1 MRRQID
7 YLYPMLSH
15 PLQNMANEHD
25 IEIRV
30 TAHYLDFIKR
40 EPNRI
45 VRLST
50 QHWTYINDIIL
61 SFDYYFDA
69 VEPLDWSGYQLVDYS
84 LPKFHNVIGFDLMPV
99 MFASFS
105 EPMASTLQYLDFAA
119 LQPGSVVFDLGA
131 YSGLSSIVFKEQVG
145 ASGRVVAVDADTQN
159 TKTIE
164 TNLALY
170 KSLTKQDIELVYGA
184 MWHHCDGLEF
194 SSDGTMGASATGIV
208 GGRGTQTM
216 VKSYTLSKL
225 ADLFDLKAIDF
236 IKCDIEGAESVIFED
251 ADFFKQFRPKIIV
264 EPHMV
269 AGTMTTAQCVDAL
282 SRYGYTCEII
292 EQPGVVFP
300 LIACSP

>member
-15 PLQNMANEHD
+15 PLQNLANEHD

-40 EPNRI
+40 GPDRI

-69 VEPLDWSGYQLVDYS
+69 VEALDWNGYRLVDYS
-84 LPKFHNVIGFDLMPV
+84 LPKYHNVIGFDLMPV
-99 MFASFS
+99 MFSSFS
-105 EPMASTLQYLDFAA
+105 EPMASTLQYLEFAA

-131 YSGLSSIVFKEQVG
+131 YSGLSSIVFKEKIG
-145 ASGRVVAVDADTQN
+145 SDGRVVAVDADTQN
-159 TKTIE
+159 IRTIE
-164 TNLALY
+164 ANFALY
-170 KSLTKQDIELVYGA
+170 KKLTKQDIDLVYGA
-184 MWHHCDGLEF
+184 MWHHCDGLAF
-194 SSDGTMGASATGIV
+194 SSDGTMGASATDIV
-208 GGRGTQTM
+208 GGRGTQSM

-225 ADLFDLKAIDF
+225 ADMFELKTIDF
-236 IKCDIEGAESVIFED
+236 VKCDIEGAEATLFD
-251 ADFFKQFRPKIIV
+251 DDDFFKRFRPKIIV
-264 EPHMV
+264 EPHIV
-269 AGTMTTAQCVDAL
+269 GGSMTTDQCISTL
-282 SRYGYTCEII
+282 SRHGYACEVI

-300 LIACSP
+300 LVACSP